1 MTVPAP
7 QASSIS
13 AQPAGLHA
21 AAAGPIRLNL
31 RSLQQ
36 LFNSLDPSPFRDRDL
51 DPEAA
56 RFIVEE
62 AQDLPHDAPIAI
74 VLHMPADDAARAD
87 FVPSAL
93 HNYFA
98 LMRQSDERRMRMIF
112 REGRWSLAVG
122 LVVVFAIFALARFLS
137 AAVPRDSLW
146 HMLIDSLVILGW
158 VILWRPA
165 ELLLY
170 DWWPVRRRIQLYRR
184 LEAARVECLNGS

>member
-1 MTVPAP
+1 MTGPALQHSP
-7 QASSIS
+7 PV
-13 AQPAGLHA
+13 QPPAEPRAEPG
-21 AAAGPIRLNL
+21 GPVRLNP

-56 RFIVEE
+56 RYILEE
-62 AQDLPHDAPIAI
+62 AQDLPHDAPITI
-74 VLHMPADDAARAD
+74 VLHMPPEAAARAD
-87 FVPSAL
+87 FVPGAI

-98 LMRQSDERRMRMIF
+98 LMRLSDERRMRMIF

-122 LVVVFAIFALARFLS
+122 LVVVFAVFALAKFLS
-137 AAVPRDSLW
+137 DAVPQDSLW

>member
-1 MTVPAP
+1 M
-7 QASSIS
+7 
-13 AQPAGLHA
+13 
-21 AAAGPIRLNL
+21 
-31 RSLQQ
+31 
-36 LFNSLDPSPFRDRDL
+36 

-56 RFIVEE
+56 RYILEE
-62 AQDLPHDAPIAI
+62 AQDLPQDAPITI
-74 VLHMPADDAARAD
+74 VLHMPAEDAARAD
-87 FVPSAL
+87 FVPGAI

-137 AAVPRDSLW
+137 AAVPQDSLW

-170 DWWPVRRRIQLYRR
+170 DWWPVRRRIQLFRR
-184 LEAARVECLNGS
+184 LEAAQIECLNGS